1 VEAALAV
8 AEAECGVIPAE
19 AAQAITSAARLEG
32 LDVARIE
39 RGIAETSHPLMAL
52 VTELSMA
59 AGEHGGW
66 VHWGA
71 TTQNITQ
78 TGDVLVLR
86 EAHRVILRL
95 LAGVLITAA
104 DLAER
109 TAGNRVADVP
119 GL

>member
-1 VEAALAV
+1 MEAALAV
-8 AEAECGVIPAE
+8 AEAEWGVIPAE

-52 VTELSMA
+52 VAELAMA